1 MYVNLLVVYLITETR
16 LKKTVMFYIIM
27 KKVNT
32 KPIKSRQFWWQ
43 KIYKMHWNNATK
55 IKEMWNEKHSNVFI
69 FEQNLWKKKI
79 FSQTLFQCI
88 FLSWRKISQKTHNNS
103 LHKLPK
109 TKMGNSYGHRIV
121 WQNILDDLTQ
131 WDHITPMT
139 IPLHINCYPQRI
151 AFGIKTT
158 L

>member
-1 MYVNLLVVYLITETR
+1 
-16 LKKTVMFYIIM
+16 
-27 KKVNT
+27 
-32 KPIKSRQFWWQ
+32 
-43 KIYKMHWNNATK
+43 
-55 IKEMWNEKHSNVFI
+55 MWNEKHSKVFI

-88 FLSWRKISQKTHNNS
+88 FFILKKNLAKTHNNS

-109 TKMGNSYGHRIV
+109 TKMGNSCEHRIV
-121 WQNILDDLTQ
+121 RQNILNDLTP
-131 WDHITPMT
+131 WDQITPMT

-158 L
+158 LYAKPTAIKANTKTSLIFTSTVFILRKSQIPSHSIIAH